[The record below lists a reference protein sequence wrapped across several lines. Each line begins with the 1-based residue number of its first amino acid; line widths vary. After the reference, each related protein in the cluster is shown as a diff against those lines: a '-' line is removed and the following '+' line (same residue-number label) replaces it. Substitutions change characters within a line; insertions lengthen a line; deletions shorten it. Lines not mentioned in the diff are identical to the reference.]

1 MVCPDMKRSYRV
13 IVLLESMHTVVDE
26 EFPWVDDRC
35 VVWLMVFP
43 VIPNPL

>member
-26 EFPWVDDRC
+26 ESHKLDDGC
-35 VVWLMVFP
+35 AVWLMVFP
-43 VIPNPL
+43 AFPNPL